1 MDLRLI
7 FGIVVIAF
15 FVLLYIGLIS
25 SSFTELKSEKQQFV
39 HLKINFVL
47 ALLSFLMYFF
57 LAMFVWYF
65 PVMKMKTLNGFIL
78 FSPLL
83 FVGTIDLIILLSHLI
98 RVFRRKIYWNKSG
111 EKLILKSFNNDVE
124 IDLNSKDLKLIFFDP
139 PFKHTGLYG
148 GGFPGFSFQILQI
161 SDGRNLVQLSNMEYD
176 TYGLFETLKK
186 QHVVSVKKRQFNF
199 MF

>member
-15 FVLLYIGLIS
+15 FVLFYTGLIS

-47 ALLSFLMYFF
+47 ALLSFFMYLF

-83 FVGTIDLIILLSHLI
+83 FYGTIDLIILLSHLI
-98 RVFRRKIYWNKSG
+98 KVFRRKIYWNKSG
-111 EKLILKSFNNDVE
+111 EKLILKSYNNDFE
-124 IDLNSKDLKLIFFDP
+124 IDLNSNDLKVIFFDP
-139 PFKHTGLYG
+139 PIKGSPN
-148 GGFPGFSFQILQI
+148 GFPGFSFQILQI